1 MCSTTALTSV
11 VEPTPDGSPQ
21 FFNIRVYREH
31 FGARIHSAFAVR
43 ALTAAL
49 PVLAPGLALLAAVG
63 VLVPHFD
70 ETILFGVVCAVA
82 AGFAVWFGMILATL
96 LLVRRWLNT
105 TTEVLQLIPEF
116 LVQVS
121 KDVSA
126 LEGGAQVPA
135 HEAADL
141 AVRAYDSVLLPLV
154 VEAIETQYGLL
165 GRIACGAYRRF
176 VSPLMR
182 RAVGKAV
189 TESSGEGRREFA
201 VQRLSDGANVALW
214 LEKNFGRFARPAKS
228 AATALSVVGLIFAG
242 FVAFLLPTMTLLIF
256 G

>member
-1 MCSTTALTSV
+1 M
-11 VEPTPDGSPQ
+11 VEPTQEGAPS

-31 FGARIHSAFAVR
+31 FGARIHAAFAVR

-49 PVLAPGLALLAAVG
+49 PVLAPGVALLVAVG
-63 VLVPHFD
+63 VLIPYFD
-70 ETILFGVVCAVA
+70 QTILFGVVCAVA
-82 AGFAVWFGMILATL
+82 AGFAVWFGMLLATL
-96 LLVRRWLNT
+96 LWVHRWLNT
-105 TTEVLQLIPEF
+105 TSQILQLIPEF

-121 KDVSA
+121 KDVAA
-126 LEGGAQVPA
+126 LEGGAEVPA

-141 AVRAYDSVLLPLV
+141 AVRAYDGVLLPLV
-154 VEAIETQYGLL
+154 VEAIENQYGIL
-165 GRIACGAYRRF
+165 GRIACAAYRRF

-214 LEKNFGRFARPAKS
+214 LKTNFGRFATPAKF
-228 AATALSVVGLIFAG
+228 AATALSLVGMVFAG
-242 FVAFLLPTMTLLIF
+242 FIAFVVPAITMLIF
-256 G
+256 GG